1 MTSHVR
7 ASDGGRFRPRPARPG
22 AVAESAPGEPLGRLH
37 GWLMRH
43 AVGLAEPLALDG
55 FRLFLHPVPHPFYR
69 NTAVPVS
76 DAVDWPAA
84 LRRLDRLAAER
95 GFRPRIECIAELF
108 PRLARALEAAGFRLE
123 RAPAMLAEVRPGVPP
138 AGVELPAALEPSQV
152 QGFLAAM
159 LAAFGGPPPRR
170 AEIQQLLACHR
181 AGRLR
186 LAWRRAGGRIL
197 AGAALGICDDTAEL
211 MGVFTA
217 ADCRGQ
223 GHAGAVCAALADR
236 FARGG
241 GRFLWLAAEKPASG
255 LYDRLGFRP
264 VGTRLEAFAP
274 RLAGA

>member
-1 MTSHVR
+1 MTSR
-7 ASDGGRFRPRPARPG
+7 ALASDGGRLHPRPDHPAG
-22 AVAESAPGEPLGRLH
+22 IAEDAPEGPLGRLH
-37 GWLMRH
+37 GWLMGH

-84 LRRLDRLAAER
+84 LRRLCRLAGER

-108 PRLARALEAAGFRLE
+108 PRLARTLEPAGFRPE

-138 AGVELPAALEPSQV
+138 AGVELPAALDASQA
-152 QGFLAAM
+152 QEFLAAM

-170 AEIQQLLACHR
+170 AEIRRLLACHR

-186 LAWRRAGGRIL
+186 LAWRRTGGRVL
-197 AGAALGICDDTAEL
+197 AGAALGICGDTAEL

-217 ADCRGQ
+217 ADCRGR

-236 FARGG
+236 FARAG
-241 GRFLWLAAEKPASG
+241 GRFLWLAAGKPASG
-255 LYDRLGFRP
+255 LYDRLGFRT